1 MGKPTWKFVN
11 RQAFSL
17 FTQVVLILSFLLSW
31 PGSVIADSKSF
42 SKDKTH
48 ILILHSYHRGMLWV
62 DSISQGLDSE
72 LPFSVDRIVHFEY
85 LDAKRHPSAAHR
97 QNVAELFSQKFA
109 GVNFSVI
116 ITSDDIAFN
125 FAIEHRK
132 KLFNNAP
139 VVFCGVN
146 FFNPELYKTETNF
159 TGVVERNDLLKTM
172 NLAFSLHP
180 KAKNVFIINDTT
192 STGKANLEAIEKLR
206 PFLPSDRNL
215 HFSGSLP
222 MEELKSKIASLSDD
236 YVILLL
242 SYNLDAFG
250 QYFPYRELG
259 KNVAEVAKV
268 PVYCV
273 WDFFFDGC
281 ATGGCITR
289 GFDQG
294 SAAGKLAK
302 RILAG
307 EKASAIPVQSRYI
320 TKYMF
325 DYNKLKQ
332 YQIPES
338 KLPDGSII
346 LNQPYSFY
354 RENTALFWQIA
365 IVFLLFIILSL
376 GLILSI
382 LKLLK
387 SQKELEEGRQSLKIT
402 LDSIAEGVIATDQD
416 GRVTR
421 MNPIAEK
428 ILDFN
433 LKEAKGKFLSQ
444 VLCLKA
450 ENSDEICNSLEK
462 QILEAGENS
471 LNLSRF
477 NILIRRNNNQLPVS
491 CTASPIRD
499 EFGEISGIVVVFR
512 DMTEEKLIQEK
523 LRRSQKMD
531 AIGQLA
537 GGVAH
542 DFNNALSG
550 IIGAVQ
556 LLQKENSTELSG
568 KMLKIIEKS
577 ADRAADLT
585 AKLLAFS
592 RKSNVE
598 MVPQNFHGV
607 VQAATD
613 ILARTIDRRIILK
626 NNFNACSF
634 NVSGNFSELENVL
647 LNLGINAS
655 HAMPEG
661 GSLTFTTS
669 NINLTKEYC
678 ESSTFNIKPGEYLLL
693 EVADTGVGIPP
704 ENLNRIFEP
713 FFTTKEL
720 GKGTGLGL
728 SAAFGS
734 VVQHHGAINAYSE
747 PGRGTI
753 FRIYLPIINASA
765 GNQEEKHEITP
776 GSGTILLIDDEPAIR
791 FANGLLLESAGY
803 KVLLAEDGISGLE
816 TLKKNLAEID
826 LILLDMIMPKM
837 NGSECFKRI
846 IEIKPEVKVILC
858 SGFPQ
863 DADLAEMKKQGLTS
877 FLCKPCRA
885 DELTRKVAEAIG
897 LKQQNIDS
905 QQP

>member
-1 MGKPTWKFVN
+1 M
-11 RQAFSL
+11 QILL
-17 FTQVVLILSFLLSW
+17 FAAFLLSD
-31 PGSVIADSKSF
+31 PDSAIADSKSF

-48 ILILHSYHRGMLWV
+48 ILVLHSYHRGMLWV

-85 LDAKRHPSAAHR
+85 LDAKRHPSESHR
-97 QNVAELFSQKFA
+97 KNVAELFSKKFA

-116 ITSDDIAFN
+116 LTSDDLAFN
-125 FAIEHRK
+125 FALEHRK
-132 KLFNNAP
+132 KLFNDAP

-159 TGVVERNDLLKTM
+159 TGVVERNDLLKTI

-180 KAKNVFIINDTT
+180 KAKNVFIINDSTK
-192 STGKANLEAIEKLR
+192 TGKANQEAIESMR
-206 PFLPSDRNL
+206 PFLPANKTI

-222 MEELKSKIASLSDD
+222 MEELKNKIAALSDD
-236 YVILLL
+236 FVILLL

-259 KNVAEVAKV
+259 KNVAEVARV

-294 SAAGKLAK
+294 RAAAKMAK

-307 EKASAIPVQSRYI
+307 EKASSIPVQSRYL

-325 DYNKLKQ
+325 DYNKLKHFN
-332 YQIPES
+332 IPES
-338 KLPDGSII
+338 RLPDGSVI

-354 RENTALFWQIA
+354 RENTVLFWQITT
-365 IVFLLFIILSL
+365 VFMLFIALSI

-382 LKLLK
+382 FKLLK

-402 LDSIAEGVIATDQD
+402 LDSIAEGVIATDRE

-428 ILDFN
+428 LLDFK
-433 LKEAKGKFLSQ
+433 LKEAEGKLLSQ

-450 ENSDEICNSLEK
+450 EESNEICSSLEK
-462 QILEAGENS
+462 QILDSGETP
-471 LNLSRF
+471 LNLTRF
-477 NILIRRNNNQLPVS
+477 NILIRRNNEELPVS
-491 CTASPIRD
+491 CTAAPIRD
-499 EFGEISGIVVVFR
+499 ESGEISGIVVVFR
-512 DMTEEKLIQEK
+512 DMTEEKLLQEK

-556 LLQKENSTELSG
+556 LLQKDNPGNLSV

-592 RKSNVE
+592 RKSKLD
-598 MVPQNFHGV
+598 MIPQNFHNV

-613 ILARTIDRRIILK
+613 ILARTIDRRIVLK
-626 NNFNACSF
+626 NDLNACRF
-634 NVSGNFSELENVL
+634 NVAGNFSELENVL

-661 GSLTFTTS
+661 GNLTFSTS
-669 NINLTKEYC
+669 NINLNTEYC
-678 ESSTFNIKPGEYLLL
+678 ESSTFNLNPGEYLLL
-693 EVADTGVGIPP
+693 EVADTGIGIAP

-713 FFTTKEL
+713 FFTTKEQ

-728 SAAFGS
+728 SAAFGT

-753 FRIYLPIINASA
+753 FRIYLPIINANASFK
-765 GNQEEKHEITP
+765 EENHEITP
-776 GSGTILLIDDEPAIR
+776 GTGTILLIDDEPAIR

-803 KVLLAEDGISGLE
+803 KVLVAEDGITGLE
-816 TLKKNLAEID
+816 ILKNNLAEID

-837 NGSECFKRI
+837 NGSECFKKI
-846 IEIKPEVKVILC
+846 VEIKPEVKVILC

-863 DADLAEMKKQGLTS
+863 DADLAEMKDQGLSS
-877 FLCKPCRA
+877 FICKPCRA
-885 DELTRKVAEAIG
+885 DELTRKVAEAMSS
-897 LKQQNIDS
+897 KTRTHDS
-905 QQP
+905 QKP